1 MVKNWGHPTT
11 LTELYG
17 RPVTEEDRNEL
28 VKVFM

>member
-17 RPVTEEDRNEL
+17 RSVTEEDRNEL